1 MEKEISRQK
10 LEYRASRRKDVGLLI
25 VLAVEQDFWRSVRS
39 SLNGRVTSH
48 LLSHGISQVDELAL
62 EHLRTERYERLL
74 VEIAHH
80 NRIDEMVVVGAGKT
94 LIILSGRETIYRLH
108 QVLVVLVRGQLLED
122 FLRRQAFVVVLLL
135 QIPQQREARVEP

>member
-39 SLNGRVTSH
+39 GLNGRVTSH

-80 NRIDEMVVVGAGKT
+80 NWIYEMIVVGAGKT
-94 LIILSGRETIYRLH
+94 LIVLLGRETVYRLH
-108 QVLVVLVRGQLLED
+108 QVLIVLVRGQLLEN
-122 FLRRQAFVVVLLL
+122 FLRRRTFVFVLLL
-135 QIPQQREARVEP
+135 QIP